1 MMKTLLLIYA
11 STLLLSAAPRLHPVP
26 EHIRPYVH
34 RLRHET
40 VFVAWWMGHRDS
52 TDPLRDFVLD
62 GSQPVQDRQ
71 RAWQARRK
79 L

>member
-1 MMKTLLLIYA
+1 MTTLACILI
-11 STLLLSAAPRLHPVP
+11 LSAPRLHPVP

-34 RLRHET
+34 RLRSEP
-40 VFVAWWMGHRDS
+40 VFVAWWMQHKTS

-71 RAWQARRK
+71 RAWQANQK
-79 L
+79 MKGK